1 MTVKD
6 LIQKYPFVDV
16 KVRDISKDYAYI
28 QDIESVAQMEV
39 ESCYT
44 SEATNG
50 MRPVLYANVRGDN
63 IEVKGDNTD
72 TSKTW
77 NETYQKLIVDL
88 KKDVKNLNDRI
99 QQLVEFNAIK
109 NISFNYALTL
119 IQDLLDNS
127 DEYARQRAID
137 FLKGEKIEDETKD
150 KFEEWIKENGG
161 TSVVLYQTFSDDELE
176 HIFMSA
182 YAKNKR

>member
-1 MTVKD
+1 MTVKK
-6 LIQKYPFVDV
+6 LIQENPFVDI
-16 KVRDISKDYAYI
+16 KVRDISKGYAYI

-39 ESCYT
+39 ESCCA

-50 MRPVLYANVRGDN
+50 MRPVLYVNVRGDN
-63 IEVKGDNTD
+63 TE

-109 NISFNYALTL
+109 NTSFNYALTL
-119 IQDLLDNS
+119 IQDLLSNS
-127 DEYARQRAID
+127 DECARQRAMD
-137 FLKGEKIEDETKD
+137 FLKEVQGD
-150 KFEEWIKENGG
+150 N
-161 TSVVLYQTFSDDELE
+161 
-176 HIFMSA
+176 
-182 YAKNKR
+182 N

>member
-1 MTVKD
+1 MTVKK
-6 LIQKYPFVDV
+6 LIQENPFVDI
-16 KVRDISKDYAYI
+16 KVRDISKDYTYI

-39 ESCYT
+39 ESCCT

-50 MRPVLYANVRGDN
+50 MSPVLYVNVRGDN
-63 IEVKGDNTD
+63 TE

-77 NETYQKLIVDL
+77 NETYQKMIVDL

-99 QQLVEFNAIK
+99 QQLIEFDAIQ
-109 NISFNYALTL
+109 NNSFNYALTL
-119 IQDLLDNS
+119 IQDLLSNS

-137 FLKGEKIEDETKD
+137 FLKGEKIEDEPK
-150 KFEEWIKENGG
+150 KEFEEWIKENGG
-161 TSVVLYQTFSDDELE
+161 TSGVLYQTFSDDELE

>member
-1 MTVKD
+1 MTVKK
-6 LIQKYPFVDV
+6 LIQENPFVDI
-16 KVRDISKDYAYI
+16 KVRDISKGYAYI

-39 ESCYT
+39 ESCCT

-50 MRPVLYANVRGDN
+50 MRPVLYVNVRGDN
-63 IEVKGDNTD
+63 AE

-119 IQDLLDNS
+119 IQDLLSNS
-127 DEYARQRAID
+127 DEYARQRAMD
-137 FLKGEKIEDETKD
+137 FLKEVKGD
-150 KFEEWIKENGG
+150 N
-161 TSVVLYQTFSDDELE
+161 
-176 HIFMSA
+176 
-182 YAKNKR
+182 N

>member
-1 MTVKD
+1 MTVKK
-6 LIQKYPFVDV
+6 LIQENPFVDI
-16 KVRDISKDYAYI
+16 KVRDISKGYAYI

-39 ESCYT
+39 ESCCT

-50 MRPVLYANVRGDN
+50 MSPVLYVNVR
-63 IEVKGDNTD
+63 GDNTD

-99 QQLVEFNAIK
+99 QQLTEFDAIK

-119 IQDLLDNS
+119 IQDLLSNS

-137 FLKGEKIEDETKD
+137 FLKGEKIEDEPK
-150 KFEEWIKENGG
+150 KEFEEWIKENGG
-161 TSVVLYQTFSDDELE
+161 TSGVLYQTFSDDELE

>member
-1 MTVKD
+1 MTVKK
-6 LIQKYPFVDV
+6 LIQENPFVDI
-16 KVRDISKDYAYI
+16 KVRDISKGYAYI
-28 QDIESVAQMEV
+28 QDVESVAQMEV
-39 ESCYT
+39 ESCCT

-50 MRPVLYANVRGDN
+50 MRPVLYVNVRGDN
-63 IEVKGDNTD
+63 TE

-99 QQLVEFNAIK
+99 QSLIEFDAIQ
-109 NISFNYALTL
+109 NNSFNYALTL
-119 IQDLLDNS
+119 IQDLLSNS
-127 DEYARQRAID
+127 DEYARQRALD
-137 FLKGEKIEDETKD
+137 FLKGEKIEDEPKK

-161 TSVVLYQTFSDDELE
+161 TDGVLYQTFSDDELE

>member
-1 MTVKD
+1 MTVKK
-6 LIQKYPFVDV
+6 LIQENPFVDI
-16 KVRDISKDYAYI
+16 KVRDISKGYTYI

-39 ESCYT
+39 ESCCT

-50 MRPVLYANVRGDN
+50 MSPVLYVNVRGDN
-63 IEVKGDNTD
+63 TE

-77 NETYQKLIVDL
+77 NETYQKMIVDL

-99 QQLVEFNAIK
+99 QQLIEFDAIQ
-109 NISFNYALTL
+109 NNSFNYALTL
-119 IQDLLDNS
+119 IQDLLSNS

-137 FLKGEKIEDETKD
+137 FLKGEKIEDEPK
-150 KFEEWIKENGG
+150 KEFEEWIKENGG
-161 TSVVLYQTFSDDELE
+161 TSGVLYQTFSDDELE

>member
-1 MTVKD
+1 MTVKK
-6 LIQKYPFVDV
+6 LIQENPFVDI

-39 ESCYT
+39 ESCCT

-50 MRPVLYANVRGDN
+50 MRPVLYVNVKGDN
-63 IEVKGDNTD
+63 IETKTEVA
-72 TSKTW
+72 KTW

-127 DEYARQRAID
+127 DEYARQRAVD
-137 FLKGEKIEDETKD
+137 FLKE
-150 KFEEWIKENGG
+150 
-161 TSVVLYQTFSDDELE
+161 V
-176 HIFMSA
+176 
-182 YAKNKR
+182 KNDNN

>member
-1 MTVKD
+1 MTVKK
-6 LIQKYPFVDV
+6 LIQENPFVDI

-50 MRPVLYANVRGDN
+50 MISVLYVNVRGDN
-63 IEVKGDNTD
+63 TE

-99 QQLVEFNAIK
+99 QQLVEFDAIK
-109 NISFNYALTL
+109 NTSFNYALTL
-119 IQDLLDNS
+119 IQDLLSNS
-127 DEYARQRAID
+127 DECARERAID
-137 FLKGEKIEDETKD
+137 FLKGEKIEDEPK
-150 KFEEWIKENGG
+150 KEFEEWIKN
-161 TSVVLYQTFSDDELE
+161 SK
-176 HIFMSA
+176 IIM
-182 YAKNKR
+182 

>member
-1 MTVKD
+1 MTVKK
-6 LIQKYPFVDV
+6 LIQENPFVDI

-39 ESCYT
+39 ESCCT

-50 MRPVLYANVRGDN
+50 MSPVLYVNVRGDN
-63 IEVKGDNTD
+63 TE

-99 QQLVEFNAIK
+99 QQLTEFDAIK
-109 NISFNYALTL
+109 NTSFNYALTL
-119 IQDLLDNS
+119 IQDLLSNS
-127 DEYARQRAID
+127 DEYARERAID
-137 FLKGEKIEDETKD
+137 FLKGEKIEDEPKK
-150 KFEEWIKENGG
+150 KFEEWINENGG
-161 TSVVLYQTFSDDELE
+161 TDGVLFQTFSDEDLE

>member
-1 MTVKD
+1 MTVKE
-6 LIQKYPFVDV
+6 LIQKNPFIDV

-28 QDIESVAQMEV
+28 QDVESVAQKEV
-39 ESCYT
+39 ESFYT
-44 SEATNG
+44 SEITNG
-50 MRPVLYANVRGDN
+50 MRPALIVNVRGDN
-63 IEVKGDNTD
+63 TEIA
-72 TSKTW
+72 KTW

-99 QQLVEFNAIK
+99 QQLTEFDAIK

-119 IQDLLDNS
+119 IQDLLSNS

-137 FLKGEKIEDETKD
+137 FLKGEKIEDEPK
-150 KFEEWIKENGG
+150 KEFEEWIKENGG
-161 TSVVLYQTFSDDELE
+161 TSGVLYQTFSDDELK